1 MHIYFA
7 AFREDRH
14 KVVTQVEDYDI
25 HCSAGQENLKNIC
38 DHGLT
43 VKTIIAT
50 LNRAQEL
57 CESRGGRPGLP
68 SLINLQFLW
77 T

>member
-7 AFREDRH
+7 AFWEDRH

-38 DHGLT
+38 DHDLT
-43 VKTIIAT
+43 VKTILAT
-50 LNRAQEL
+50 LNTEFRSCVKVEVDVL
-57 CESRGGRPGLP
+57 GSSP
-68 SLINLQFLW
+68 
-77 T
+77 